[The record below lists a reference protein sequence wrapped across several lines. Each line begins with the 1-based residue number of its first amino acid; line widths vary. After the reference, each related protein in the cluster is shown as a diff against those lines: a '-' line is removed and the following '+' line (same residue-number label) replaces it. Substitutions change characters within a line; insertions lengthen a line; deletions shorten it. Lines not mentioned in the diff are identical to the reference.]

1 MKIVLAGAVSS
12 TLTTLKKLIEH
23 EMDVVGV
30 LGYEPESTKNVSGY
44 SLLQPVASANALA
57 YMPFSKINDA
67 KVVEQLKDWQPDII
81 FIVGLS
87 QLVKDEVLNIPPK
100 GIVGFH
106 PTALPKGRG
115 RAPIAWA
122 VLKEKQVGA
131 NFFIMD
137 SGVDCGDIL
146 VQELFPVE
154 ENDYAED
161 IEIKI
166 SKAIEIALDR
176 LLPILK
182 KGIIKAQAQNEDEA
196 SYYGRRAP
204 NDGCINWNNAATDIY
219 KLIRASSR
227 PHPGAFT
234 FSGDTKVIIWKA
246 EIENTIDYT
255 GVVGRILQEN
265 DKGHLLVQ
273 TQEGLLW
280 ITEYEVYDF
289 ENNIIDKPLKVGQM
303 LGYYSNLEIYKLK
316 REINKLKK
324 LLR

>member
-23 EMDVVGV
+23 KMEVVGV
-30 LGYEPESTKNVSGY
+30 LGYEPESTRNVSGY
-44 SLLQPVASANALA
+44 SLLQPIARANNIA

-67 KVVEQLKDWQPDII
+67 KVVQQLKNWQPDII

-87 QLVKDEVLNIPPK
+87 QLVKDEILSIPPK
-100 GIVGFH
+100 GIIGFH

-122 VLKEKQVGA
+122 VLKEKLVGA

-137 SGVDCGDIL
+137 SGVDSGDIL

-154 ENDYAED
+154 DNDYAED

-166 SKAIEIALDR
+166 LKAIEIALDK
-176 LLPILK
+176 LLPTLK
-182 KGIIKAQAQNEDEA
+182 KGIIKAQTQNEDEA
-196 SYYGRRAP
+196 SYYGRRTP
-204 NDGCINWNNAATDIY
+204 NDGCINWHNTAKNIQ

-234 FSGDTKVIIWKA
+234 FNGDTKVIIWKA
-246 EIENTIDYT
+246 EIEKTINYT
-255 GVVGRILQEN
+255 GVVGRILKQN

-273 TQEGLLW
+273 TGDGLLW
-280 ITEYEVYDF
+280 ITEYEVIDF
-289 ENNIIDKPLKVGQM
+289 DENILDKSLKVGQM
-303 LGYYSNLEIYKLK
+303 LGYYSDLEIYKLK
-316 REINKLKK
+316 KEIKKLKK
-324 LLR
+324 LL